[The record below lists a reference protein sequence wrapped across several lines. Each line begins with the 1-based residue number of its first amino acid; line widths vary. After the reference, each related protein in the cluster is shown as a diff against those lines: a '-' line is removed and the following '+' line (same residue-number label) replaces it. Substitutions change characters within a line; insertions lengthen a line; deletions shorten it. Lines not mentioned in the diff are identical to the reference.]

1 MGTAK
6 ATAGEWWEQ
15 FKVSVPEGVSGEW
28 RIERFWISPQQSSFT
43 RLRALMGS
51 GGGRGYLPPGEY
63 TMLKRGETVVMSDT
77 PDEIADHL
85 EAVQLASGRVLING
99 LGLGMV
105 ARAMLERP
113 EVEHVTVVELSAD
126 VIKLVGP
133 SLKAYTD
140 AGRLTIVNADAMSY
154 TPSAGERFTVVWNDI
169 WDVISSANLAD
180 MTRLHRRYGRRAEW
194 VGSWVRRQCEWMRA
208 VESGKGN
215 PWRSPRRP
223 LSAAIDPDVYR
234 EGQREIRKL
243 NRAAAAHL
251 AKMKRLEAEG
261 KVELVDGVYTPVGT
275 DDKAR

>member
-1 MGTAK
+1 MKAAK

-15 FKVSVPEGVSGEW
+15 FKVSVPEGASGEW
-28 RIERFWISPQQSSFT
+28 RIERFWISQQQSAFT
-43 RLRALMGS
+43 RLRAMMGS

-105 ARAMLERP
+105 AKAMLERP
-113 EVEHVTVVELSAD
+113 EVERVTVVELSAD

-140 AGRLTIVNADAMSY
+140 AGRLTIVQADAYAY
-154 TPSAGERFTVVWNDI
+154 TPPKGERFTVVWNDI
-169 WDVISSANLAD
+169 WDTISSANLEGMA
-180 MTRLHRRYGRRAEW
+180 RLHRKYGRRSMW
-194 VGSWVRRQCEWMRA
+194 IGSWARKACEVMRRVERDCEAGRGDPFRPMPLA
-208 VESGKGN
+208 SGAINPEVWRKGQA
-215 PWRSPRRP
+215 WR
-223 LSAAIDPDVYR
+223 
-234 EGQREIRKL
+234 RKL
-243 NRAAAAHL
+243 DREAQRHL
-251 AKMKRLEAEG
+251 AKLVQTDSEAKLE
-261 KVELVDGVYTPVGT
+261 